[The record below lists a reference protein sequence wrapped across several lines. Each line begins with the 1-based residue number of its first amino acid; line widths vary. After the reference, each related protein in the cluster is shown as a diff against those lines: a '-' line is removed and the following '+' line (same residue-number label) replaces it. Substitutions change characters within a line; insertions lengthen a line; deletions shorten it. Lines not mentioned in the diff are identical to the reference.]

1 MSDEISKPK
10 PRLKPAVKKPPFDY
24 DDFYK
29 ANENDVLTMAV
40 RLGFMATPE
49 GMTLQRKKSIIDYL
63 IAAKELVENKK
74 AGE

>member
-29 ANENDVLTMAV
+29 ANENDVLF
-40 RLGFMATPE
+40 R
-49 GMTLQRKKSIIDYL
+49 
-63 IAAKELVENKK
+63 
-74 AGE
+74 

>member
-1 MSDEISKPK
+1 MSDETKKPK
-10 PRLKPAVKKPPFDY
+10 PKAKPKVIKPIFDY

-29 ANENDVLTMAV
+29 ANEDDVLTMAV